1 MVGLYSF
8 LRLGGRMS
16 AYYVNKLLPE
26 LYRCVDHPMQWVK
39 VLDQLRDDLDVSSV
53 VVQVFDRSNT
63 GDLVQNWV
71 MRDSFSLANA
81 ALHDKWVN
89 NADNP
94 RMYIETTDSLTII
107 RDEEIFSLPSPTIE
121 RFYESLKQAR
131 LGHAISLEIKSP
143 NNQYIALIAHRKYG
157 DKRGFSRFF
166 DECFQHLA
174 PHIQQSVALSE
185 KFNRLSLQ
193 NTRINQVANHISM
206 GMMLLTPNGR
216 VYWSN
221 QCAKELVQRSE
232 HIRLIDGQLTFTHS
246 TDQQV
251 FNTLFAKASL
261 QEESP
266 QRLIATV
273 GQYRLNPLQL
283 LVTNVSV
290 RPNGR
295 DLPLETVMG
304 VFLSENHQG
313 FAPLEGEIGPLYG
326 LTPAESRLAIAL
338 ANGLSLEEYSLEK
351 GVSIGTVRI
360 QLKSIFSKMDITRQQ
375 ELVRVLWASVSA
387 RTCLAKTALSID
399 SSPS

>member
-1 MVGLYSF
+1 
-8 LRLGGRMS
+8 MS
-16 AYYVNKLLPE
+16 SYYVNKLLPE
-26 LYRCVDHPMQWVK
+26 LYRCVDHPTQWVK

-193 NTRINQVANHISM
+193 NAHINQVANHINL

-221 QCAKELVQRSE
+221 QCAKELLQRSE
-232 HIRLIDGQLTFTHS
+232 HIRLINGQLTFMHS

-251 FNTLFAKASL
+251 FNTLFAKASF
-261 QEESP
+261 QEDPP

-283 LVTNVSV
+283 LVTNVNV

-295 DLPLETVMG
+295 DLPLETVIG
-304 VFLSENHQG
+304 VFLSESHQD

-375 ELVRVLWASVSA
+375 ELVRVLWASISA
-387 RTCLAKTALSID
+387 RTCLAKTALSIN